1 MEILSIFLSCY
12 KNYKGVLLFIIS
24 GSLTASLLDLFL
36 PMGIRY
42 ILNELLPMGDI
53 ESILYCAAIL
63 FLLYI
68 GSFFLSSTVFARGRS
83 MGAGIEYDLR
93 LKLFSHTLNMNFGYF
108 DNAVSGRLVS
118 RLVSDIAEIGEL
130 MFTIPHLLIVCLITM
145 LGTICMLF
153 YINPWLASVVSLLLI
168 FKAYEAVTINKRMKA
183 SFSDTRAKTANITAT
198 ISESLS
204 AIRLVKAFKGEEQE
218 LNKLRY
224 SGAKLL
230 NIQRKTFKIVG
241 RMNASLSF
249 FSNTTNLVI
258 IVLGGVLTAKNAMN
272 LSDLIAFLLY
282 MMLFM
287 KPVFQLTLL
296 TEVYQRGMAGF
307 SRYLEL
313 MAKPI
318 ELDNVTGT
326 KPMPCG
332 KIEFQNVSFA
342 YENGESVLK
351 NFNLTIEA
359 GEITA
364 IVGPTGSGKSTLC
377 QLLLRFYEPSS
388 GRILIDG
395 IDIREYSLSQLRSF
409 IGIVQQDVFLFSGSV
424 KENIAYGAP
433 TADLAA
439 IENAAAL
446 AKADKFIARLPQRYN
461 TNIGERGVK
470 LSGGQRQRLAI
481 ARIFL
486 KNPPILILDEATSA
500 LDNETEKQVQRA
512 LDTLSNARTTLVVA
526 HRLAAVRRADKI
538 IVLDKGKIVESGTHR
553 ELMANKNLYYQL
565 YMTQFANEKTK
576 QH

>member
-42 ILNELLPMGDI
+42 ILNELLPTGDI
-53 ESILYCAAIL
+53 ESIVYCAAIL

-93 LKLFSHTLNMNFGYF
+93 LKLFSHTLNMNFSYF

-183 SFSDTRAKTANITAT
+183 SFSDTRAKTADITAT

-230 NIQRKTFKIVG
+230 SIQRKTFKIVG

-318 ELDNVTGT
+318 EPDNVKET

-395 IDIREYSLSQLRSF
+395 IDIREYSLSQLRGF

-433 TADLAA
+433 TNGLAA

-526 HRLAAVRRADKI
+526 HRLSAVRRADKI

-565 YMTQFANEKTK
+565 YMTQFANEKN
-576 QH
+576 

>member
-1 MEILSIFLSCY
+1 MEILKIFLSCY
-12 KNYKGVLLFIIS
+12 KNYKGVLLFIIL

-42 ILNELLPMGDI
+42 ILNELLPIGDI
-53 ESILYCAAIL
+53 KSILYCAAIL
-63 FLLYI
+63 FLLYVL
-68 GSFFLSSTVFARGRS
+68 SFFLSSAVFARGRA

-93 LKLFSHTLNMNFGYF
+93 LKLFRHVLNMKFSYF
-108 DNAVSGRLVS
+108 DNVVTGRLLS

-153 YINPWLASVVSLLLI
+153 YINPYLASVVSLLLI
-168 FKAYEAVTINKRMKA
+168 FKAYEAVVINKRMKA
-183 SFSDTRAKTANITAT
+183 SFSDTRAKTADITAC
-198 ISESLS
+198 ISESLA

-218 LNKLRY
+218 LNKLRS
-224 SGAKLL
+224 SGAQLL
-230 NIQRKTFKIVG
+230 DVQRKTFKIVG

-313 MAKPI
+313 MNEKVEIDRVAEK
-318 ELDNVTGT
+318 

-342 YENGESVLK
+342 YENGKSVLK
-351 NFNLTIEA
+351 NFNLTIKA

-377 QLLLRFYEPSS
+377 QLLLRFYEPTS

-395 IDIREYSLSQLRSF
+395 IDIREYSLYQLRGF
-409 IGIVQQDVFLFSGSV
+409 IGIMQQDVFLFSGSV

-446 AKADKFIARLPQRYN
+446 AKADKFIAALPQKYD

-470 LSGGQRQRLAI
+470 LSGGQKQRLAI

-512 LDTLSNARTTLVVA
+512 LDTLSNARTTLIIA
-526 HRLAAVRRADKI
+526 HRLAAIRQADKI
-538 IVLDKGKIVESGTHR
+538 IVLDKGEIVESGTHS
-553 ELMANKNLYYQL
+553 ELMNNKNLYYQL
-565 YMTQFANEKTK
+565 YMTQFANEKTNP
-576 QH
+576 Q

>member
-1 MEILSIFLSCY
+1 MEILKIFFSCY
-12 KNYKGVLLFIIS
+12 KNYKGVLLFIIA
-24 GSLTASLLDLFL
+24 GSLIASLLDLFL

-42 ILNELLPMGDI
+42 ILNELLPIGDI
-53 ESILYCAAIL
+53 KSILYCAAIL
-63 FLLYI
+63 FLLYLL
-68 GSFFLSSTVFARGRS
+68 SFFLSSAVFARGRA

-93 LKLFSHTLNMNFGYF
+93 LKLFRHVLNMKFSYF
-108 DNAVSGRLVS
+108 DNVVTGRLLS

-130 MFTIPHLLIVCLITM
+130 MFTIPHLLIVCIITM
-145 LGTICMLF
+145 LGTILMLF

-168 FKAYEAVTINKRMKA
+168 FKAYEAVVINKRMKA
-183 SFSDTRAKTANITAT
+183 SFSDTRAKTADITAC
-198 ISESLS
+198 ISESLA
-204 AIRLVKAFKGEEQE
+204 AIRLVKAFKGEGEE
-218 LNKLRY
+218 LKKLCS
-224 SGAKLL
+224 SGAQLL
-230 NIQRKTFKIVG
+230 DVQRKTFKIVG

-313 MAKPI
+313 MREKAEVDSAAKK
-318 ELDNVTGT
+318 

-342 YENGESVLK
+342 YENGKSVLK
-351 NFNLTIEA
+351 NFNLTIKA

-377 QLLLRFYEPSS
+377 QLLLRFYEPTS

-395 IDIREYSLSQLRSF
+395 IDIREYSLDQLRGF
-409 IGIVQQDVFLFSGSV
+409 IGIMQQDVFLFSGSV

-439 IENAAAL
+439 VENAAAL
-446 AKADKFIARLPQRYN
+446 AKADKFIAALPQKYD

-470 LSGGQRQRLAI
+470 LSGGQKQRLAI

-512 LDTLSNARTTLVVA
+512 LDTLSNARTTLIIA
-526 HRLAAVRRADKI
+526 HRLAAIRQADKI
-538 IVLDKGKIVESGTHR
+538 IVLGKGEIVESGTHS
-553 ELMANKNLYYQL
+553 ELMNNKNLYYQL
-565 YMTQFANEKTK
+565 YMTQFANEKTNP
-576 QH
+576 Q

>member
-1 MEILSIFLSCY
+1 MEILKIFLSCY
-12 KNYKGVLLFIIS
+12 KNYKGVLLFIIL

-42 ILNELLPMGDI
+42 ILNELLPIGDI
-53 ESILYCAAIL
+53 KSILYCAAIL
-63 FLLYI
+63 FLLYVL
-68 GSFFLSSTVFARGRS
+68 SFFLSSAVFARGRA

-93 LKLFSHTLNMNFGYF
+93 LKLFRHVLNMKFSYF
-108 DNAVSGRLVS
+108 DNVITGRLLS

-130 MFTIPHLLIVCLITM
+130 MFTIPHLLIVCIITM
-145 LGTICMLF
+145 LGTILMLF

-168 FKAYEAVTINKRMKA
+168 FKAYEAVVINKRMKA
-183 SFSDTRAKTANITAT
+183 SFSDTRAKTADITAC
-198 ISESLS
+198 ISESLA
-204 AIRLVKAFKGEEQE
+204 AIRLVKAFKGEGEE
-218 LNKLRY
+218 LKKLCS
-224 SGAKLL
+224 SGAQLL
-230 NIQRKTFKIVG
+230 DVQRKAFKIVG

-313 MAKPI
+313 MREKVEVDRAAGKKPI
-318 ELDNVTGT
+318 
-326 KPMPCG
+326 PCG

-342 YENGESVLK
+342 YENGKSVLK
-351 NFNLTIEA
+351 NFNLTIKA

-377 QLLLRFYEPSS
+377 QLLLRFYEPTS

-395 IDIREYSLSQLRSF
+395 IDIHEYSLDQLRGF
-409 IGIVQQDVFLFSGSV
+409 IGIMQQDVFLFSGSI

-446 AKADKFIARLPQRYN
+446 AKADRFIAALPQKYD

-470 LSGGQRQRLAI
+470 LSGGQKQRLAI

-500 LDNETEKQVQRA
+500 LDNETEKQVQLA
-512 LDTLSNARTTLVVA
+512 LDTLSNARTTLIIA
-526 HRLAAVRRADKI
+526 HRLAAIRQADKI
-538 IVLDKGKIVESGTHR
+538 IVLDKGEIVESGTHS
-553 ELMANKNLYYQL
+553 ELMNNKNLYYQL
-565 YMTQFANEKTK
+565 YMTQFANEKTNP
-576 QH
+576 Q